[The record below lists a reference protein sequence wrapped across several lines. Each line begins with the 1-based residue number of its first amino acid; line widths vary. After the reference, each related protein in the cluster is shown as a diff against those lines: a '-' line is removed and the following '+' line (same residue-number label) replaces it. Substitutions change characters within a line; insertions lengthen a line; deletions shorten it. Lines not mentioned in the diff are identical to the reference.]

1 MFRKEVRSSVRKILT
16 FVIFS
21 FFALVILPAANAD
34 ALKPVPGEFTVV
46 MVGVDFNT
54 GELIF
59 EGSKTGALPG
69 HLTTRTAITR
79 ETGVALHLA
88 TRWTLT
94 TPWGEVIEG
103 ENSAVLNTKSLHF
116 REHGVISHATG
127 AQVERIGNFVVIHGE
142 ISDLTFTPGVTEATA
157 HVKYVPSQAKK
168 YQ

>member
-1 MFRKEVRSSVRKILT
+1 MAGKKIRSLPQISA
-16 FVIFS
+16 FVILS
-21 FFALVILPAANAD
+21 FFALVILPTANAGP
-34 ALKPVPGEFTVV
+34 LKPVPGEFTVV

-69 HLTTRTAITR
+69 HLTTRTALTR

-116 REHGVISHATG
+116 REHGVIVNATG
-127 AQVERIGNFVVIHGE
+127 GQAERIGNFVVIRGE
-142 ISDLTFTPGVTEATA
+142 ISDVNFIPGVTEATA